1 MANERKRLVG
11 RDGEVYSVVKGTP
24 VEGNG
29 SAALN
34 ADTYY
39 VVSERGASSTLP
51 EGLEVGYVFKGE
63 TTIIPAEG
71 DVVIP
76 LELTKKCDVTNF
88 SVEYSADE
96 IDVTTLC
103 DNERTYRAGFVD
115 ATGSL
120 EGVTTIG
127 VSEYLMNKFVPIVTQ
142 TGANIEVSEINGEPI
157 IVRLVLNKKTAGGDI
172 VSYFAPIT
180 ITSYNLGATIDD
192 AQTYT
197 ANFRNTPD
205 EILKPCVLKEVAAA

>member
-1 MANERKRLVG
+1 MANKRKRLVG

-39 VVSERGASSTLP
+39 IVSERGASSTLP

>member
-205 EILKPCVLKEVAAA
+205 ETLKPCVLKEVAAA